1 LSEAT
6 TLKSQSLYHTT
17 MKSPTPSQPQSTNI
31 PPTTLGDI
39 MVQALSSNEESPVL
53 QITMTNTSPGSQT
66 VQQLRRLLTI
76 LDFVTELIEIEDFD
90 AIESSSTHEY
100 PLQ

>member
-1 LSEAT
+1 
-6 TLKSQSLYHTT
+6 
-17 MKSPTPSQPQSTNI
+17 
-31 PPTTLGDI
+31 